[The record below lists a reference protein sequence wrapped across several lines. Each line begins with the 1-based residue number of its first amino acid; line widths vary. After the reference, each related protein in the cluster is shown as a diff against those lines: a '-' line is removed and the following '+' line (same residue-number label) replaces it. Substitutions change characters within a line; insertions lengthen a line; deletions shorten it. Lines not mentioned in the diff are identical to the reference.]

1 MSNLW
6 ELRVWL
12 SVDESSLRSSTL
24 RIQNEFKK
32 AWDSIEKNLSSSWKK
47 WMKDLKNESEKAT
60 KTIWWLNL
68 KLKKLN
74 DELNDTKIGSKRFKE
89 LQKEVKKTE
98 KELWKVTN
106 KTSKLWWVF
115 KWMWGII
122 ASTFGIYAIWNF
134 IKSISILWA
143 EVEQAKISFETL
155 LWSEQKALQM
165 LQDIDELASQ
175 TPFNKLGLTKSVQQ
189 LIWFWFEWEKA
200 LATIKVL
207 GDSISAVGRWQAD
220 LNWVILALWQIEAK
234 WKLSTE
240 EVLQMA
246 ERGLPIFKVLEEQL
260 WLTKKQLWDLWN
272 QWIDSS
278 TAINAI
284 LTGLNEKF
292 AWSMEKQSRTLT
304 WMWSNLVD
312 NVEIAWS
319 KMWLNI
325 ADSLKWIIGSINNF
339 LQDNMY
345 SIIDFWSD
353 IATNVINIWKAIAQI
368 FIDVFEIITDAFW
381 ILTWENKK
389 HVNDNFKLF
398 KYLAMALSNGFQV
411 VYMVINTVLWAI
423 FGAIK
428 TLWTWLGNFWWSALN
443 LVQLAWKKSINFV
456 IWIINSAIS
465 KINIVLSLLGRN
477 TIDQIKEVNTKM
489 EELVLKNWNWLKNTK
504 KAWTDSW
511 DKIKNNNW
519 KAFDRML
526 ENIDNYE
533 TDITNTWKTSTWVF
547 DRINTTV
554 EWLWSSFEKV
564 WWKAKDMWKKWAE
577 ATNEIKDSMKDLED
591 EYRDYN
597 NKIKE
602 SEKLNESL
610 AKNTKKYN
618 NEIENGLRKVNK
630 ALDNNKKK
638 YEETIKLIK
647 KEREERLGENE
658 NSSQEQIAER
668 LLEIEKEKLEIQ
680 LKIKEDTDSV
690 EEKILLQKE
699 LNVLIKEELQAQ
711 EIVDQKVLERVKK
724 YEEASEIWKILI
736 DQEREKQ
743 NIISEA
749 NTKEFNAE
757 KELNTEKE
765 TLERK
770 QQFYE
775 FFAEKKRITQSEID
789 TIIKDERFLRLSE
802 EEQEFILKLAR
813 EKEELT
819 RQKDE
824 AIALQIE
831 INKVTIELSNK
842 TTSLLNKNVASLSS
856 SYKSLISQ
864 INSAIIAQKRLN
876 ALKNSSSN
884 GFADWGYTWDWAKH
898 EVAWVVHKW
907 EYVLNQ
913 EMIKQMPSIVPELE
927 SIRHWRTT
935 NNDYSKKVDVWNI
948 NVANSIDLELFF
960 DKLKFRM

>member
-12 SVDESSLRSSTL
+12 SVDESSLKSSTL
-24 RIQNEFKK
+24 RIKNEFKK
-32 AWDSIEKNLSSSWKK
+32 AWDSIEKNLGNSWKK
-47 WMKDLKNESEKAT
+47 WIKDLKNESEKTT
-60 KTIWWLNL
+60 KTIWWLNS

-74 DELNDTKIGSKRFKE
+74 DELNDTKIWSKRFKE

-98 KELWKVTN
+98 KAIWKATN
-106 KTSKLWWVF
+106 KTSKLWWLF
-115 KWMWGII
+115 KGMWWAI
-122 ASTFGIYAIWNF
+122 AWAFSIYAVWNF
-134 IKSISILWA
+134 IKWISKLGA

-189 LIWFWFEWEKA
+189 LIWFWFEWEKS

-207 GDSISAVGRWQAD
+207 WDSISAVGRWQDD

-246 ERGLPIFKVLEEQL
+246 ERWLPIFKVLEEQL

-272 QWIDSS
+272 QGIDSS

-284 LTGLNEKF
+284 LTWLNEKF
-292 AWSMEKQSRTLT
+292 AWSMEKQAKTLT
-304 WMWSNLVD
+304 GMWSNLVD

-325 ADSLKWIIGSINNF
+325 SDTLKGIIGAINNF
-339 LQDNMY
+339 LQNNMA

-353 IATNVINIWKAIAQI
+353 VATNIINIWKAVAWI
-368 FIDVFEIITDAFW
+368 FTSVFEIITDAFW

-389 HVNDNFKLF
+389 QVQDNFKLF
-398 KYLAMALSNGFQV
+398 KFLAMAISNGFQV
-411 VYMVINTVLWAI
+411 IYIVINTVLWSI
-423 FGAIK
+423 FWAIK
-428 TLWTWLGNFWWSALN
+428 TLWTWLGNFFWSALN
-443 LVQLAWKKSINFV
+443 LVQLAGKKSVNFV
-456 IWIINSAIS
+456 IGIINSAIN
-465 KINIVLSLLGRN
+465 KINIVLELLWRN
-477 TIDQIKEVNTKM
+477 TIAQIKEVNTKM
-489 EELVLKNWNWLKNTK
+489 EELVLKNWNWLENTK

-511 DKIKNNNW
+511 DKIKSNNS

-547 DRINTTV
+547 DKINTTIDG
-554 EWLWSSFEKV
+554 LWSSFEKV
-564 WWKAKDMWKKWAE
+564 WGKAKDMWKKWAE
-577 ATNEIKDSMKDLED
+577 ATNKIKDSMKDLED
-591 EYRDYN
+591 EYKNYN

-618 NEIENGLRKVNK
+618 DEIETWLRKVNN
-630 ALDNNKKK
+630 ALEKNKKK

-647 KEREERLGENE
+647 KEREERLWENE
-658 NSSQEQIAER
+658 NSTQEQIAER
-668 LLEIEKEKLEIQ
+668 LLEIEKEKQEIQ

-749 NTKEFNAE
+749 NTKELNAE

-775 FFAEKKRITQSEID
+775 FFAEKKRVTQNEID
-789 TIIKDERFLRLSE
+789 TIMKDERFLRLSE

-831 INKVTIELSNK
+831 INKATILLSNK
-842 TTSLLNKNVASLSS
+842 TTGILNKNVASLSS

-864 INSAIIAQKRLN
+864 INSAISAQKRLN
-876 ALKNSSSN
+876 ALRNN
-884 GFADWGYTWDWAKH
+884 GSRWFAEWGYTWDWEKH

-913 EMIKQMPSIVPELE
+913 EMIQKMPNIVPELE
-927 SIRHWRTT
+927 QVRQWRTT